1 FKTGRRTTLIDQA
14 TGGDLAIY
22 DDKVDRFFVAQ
33 PGAHGGSQVAI
44 FDGSPIKYRTAV
56 AVPSIGGGVAYDQAH
71 DLVYA
76 TDVQPGKA
84 GLITVAQSEAIEDF
98 EGADGDK
105 APAPAVTS
113 PRAGRAP
120 PLRSALRGAR
130 LVHAAVNPPFAR
142 RPPFFV
148 NARLVGLAAA
158 VLAGLA

>member
-1 FKTGRRTTLIDQA
+1 MPIFSRATGSVRIYLRSEGGGRRSEAGGRKSEAGRRTTLIDQA

-84 GLITVAQSEAIEDF
+84 GLYSF
-98 EGADGDK
+98 K
-105 APAPAVTS
+105 PPAC
-113 PRAGRAP
+113 
-120 PLRSALRGAR
+120 
-130 LVHAAVNPPFAR
+130 
-142 RPPFFV
+142 
-148 NARLVGLAAA
+148 
-158 VLAGLA
+158 